1 MPLPKHLKP
10 RKVPKQERSRA
21 LVDAIVEA
29 TARVLVAR
37 GYEAFNVAE
46 VAEVAGVGIGSLY
59 QYFPHKEALVVGLLE
74 RHADR
79 EAAFLEARFAA
90 VQAPNAAALLHAS
103 VAAVLAFRALEPAL
117 HQALTEVIPVVGRYD
132 DLRDR
137 GARTARLLRSL
148 LEPVY
153 RPVEGAPSL
162 DELVF
167 MVGNATHSLTHEG
180 LLPRPTSLSD
190 ERLATEITRLW
201 VGYLGLAGGAGGS
214 P

>member
-1 MPLPKHLKP
+1 
-10 RKVPKQERSRA
+10 
-21 LVDAIVEA
+21 VDAIVEA
-29 TARVLVAR
+29 TARVLVSR
-37 GYEAFNVAE
+37 GYENLNVAE
-46 VAEVAGVGIGSLY
+46 VADIAGVSIGSLY

-90 VQAPNAAALLHAS
+90 VQAPSAAAMLHAA
-103 VAAVLAFRALEPAL
+103 VAAVLAFRATEPAL
-117 HQALTEVIPVVGRYD
+117 HQALTNIIPIVGRYD

-137 GARTARLLRSL
+137 GARTALLLRAL

-153 RPVEGAPSL
+153 RPEDGRPSL

-167 MVGNATHSLTHEG
+167 MVANATHALTHEG
-180 LLPRPTSLSD
+180 LLPRPASLSD
-190 ERLATEITRLW
+190 ERLSSEITRLW
-201 VGYLGLAGGAGGS
+201 VGYLELPPAE